1 MHTTQVEVYRLWPNG
16 TWDKATVEVLSE
28 PWTME
33 IVESRAASAAW
44 QQLIGEKAG
53 PTPFQIGLYMPSF
66 KDKDL
71 NNGQ

>member
-44 QQLIGEKAG
+44 QQLIFEKDK
-53 PTPFQIGLYMPSF
+53 PVPFQIGLTTVVIKS
-66 KDKDL
+66 KEI
-71 NNGQ
+71 